1 MVSIL
6 WGRVGRRGSSPLKRL
21 LALRKVCIVPGIFN
35 PMSALLAEELG
46 FRAVYLSGAALSAS
60 LAMPD
65 IGLLTLHEVAQQVRY
80 ISYAVDV
87 PIIVD
92 ADTGFGEV
100 MNVDRAVRELEEV
113 GASAIQ
119 IEDQEMPKKC
129 GHLTG
134 KRVIPRQRMVEKI
147 KAAMEARANADF
159 LVVAR
164 IDSRGVYG
172 FEDAVGRGQVYA
184 KAGADIIFPEALETI
199 EEFRE
204 FARRVRRPLM
214 ANMTEFGRTPYMTA
228 KQFQDLGYS
237 MVVFPVTA
245 FRVAAKAIEQALL
258 ELKDKGT
265 QTGLLDLMQTRQEL
279 YDLIKYGEYEKKDRK
294 IAEEARKVIRGV

>member
-21 LALRKVCIVPGIFN
+21 LALRKVSIVPGIFN

-147 KAAMEARANADF
+147 KAAMEARTNADF

-245 FRVAAKAIEQALL
+245 FRVAAKAIEQALS